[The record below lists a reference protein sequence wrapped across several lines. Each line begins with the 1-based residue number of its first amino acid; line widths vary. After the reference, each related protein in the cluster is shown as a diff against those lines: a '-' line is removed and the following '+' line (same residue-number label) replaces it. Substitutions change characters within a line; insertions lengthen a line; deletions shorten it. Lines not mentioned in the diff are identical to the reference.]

1 MKRPV
6 RQSRQHLSRP
16 AAGQLQWR
24 TNALF
29 GTGDLLLGL
38 SALGALGGAILLVRA
53 TVGGADAAQL
63 MAGAALTGLGGLL
76 LLLWE
81 RIAWEPFVRGLGR
94 TLAELS

>member
-6 RQSRQHLSRP
+6 RQSRQPLSRP
-16 AAGQLQWR
+16 AAGQLQRR
-24 TNALF
+24 TNA
-29 GTGDLLLGL
+29 LGL